1 MISIPFPGSVF
12 SQCLCYSVKSESNS
26 VNEPGPNWN
35 SHPYEARFPESSVLI
50 QWYIGFVI
58 EPGRRKSFE
67 PPGLRE
73 PVVQRAVYV
82 LAELYPSPS
91 LLSRRPIGQS
101 FFPRGRD
108 HPRAP
113 PQLLLAPHDRLTIH
127 AAPLLY
133 PASLRRHRRFDFG
146 DVAIFTDLLT
156 SSYQPSNR
164 VASVLATS
172 TQR

>member
-50 QWYIGFVI
+50 QSYIGFVI

-108 HPRAP
+108 HPRRSTATSP
-113 PQLLLAPHDRLTIH
+113 CSPWSAYHSRRTVALPSIAATSSTLRLWGRCYLYRSFNLLLPTI
-127 AAPLLY
+127 
-133 PASLRRHRRFDFG
+133 
-146 DVAIFTDLLT
+146 
-156 SSYQPSNR
+156 
-164 VASVLATS
+164 
-172 TQR
+172 